1 MTRLV
6 SLAAVLLFLS
16 AAAYVGAGPRF
27 ITVASTTSTY
37 NSGLFGYLHPVFTR
51 ETGIGVRVVAKG
63 TGASLRLA
71 KECNADVLVVHAK
84 AREEAFV
91 AEGCGVKRFD
101 LMDNDFVIVGP
112 RNDPAG
118 VKGLKSAPGAFK
130 KIAAAQA
137 AFASRGDNS
146 GTNIK
151 ELAIWKRAGITPRG
165 SWYRSLGQGMG
176 ATLRVAGE
184 TSSYTLTDRGTWLA
198 FKEKM
203 GRRLRLAILNEGDP
217 VLFNQYGIIA
227 VNPERCPHV
236 KREFA
241 QTYVKWMLSKKTQ
254 RLIGAYRKFGEVLF
268 HPSAR

>member
-1 MTRLV
+1 MKRLV
-6 SLAAVLLFLS
+6 PAVAVLLFLS
-16 AAAYVGAGPRF
+16 SSAYVGAGPRF

-91 AEGCGVKRFD
+91 AGGYGVKRFD
-101 LMDNDFVIVGP
+101 LMYNDFVIVGP
-112 RNDPAG
+112 PNDPAG
-118 VKGLKSAPGAFK
+118 VKGLKSASDAFK
-130 KIAAAQA
+130 KIAALQA
-137 AFASRGDNS
+137 TFASREDNS

-151 ELAIWKRAGITPRG
+151 ELAIWKRAGIKPRG
-165 SWYRSLGQGMG
+165 GWYKSLGQSMG

-184 TSSYTLTDRGTWLA
+184 MSSYTLTDRGTWLA

-203 GRRLRLAILNEGDP
+203 GKRLRLAILTEGDP
-217 VLFNQYGIIA
+217 VLFNQYGIIE
-227 VNPERCPHV
+227 VNPEKCPHV
-236 KREFA
+236 KRDLA
-241 QTYVKWMLSKKTQ
+241 QTYVEWMLSKKTQ
-254 RLIGAYRKFGEVLF
+254 RLIGTYRKFGEVLF